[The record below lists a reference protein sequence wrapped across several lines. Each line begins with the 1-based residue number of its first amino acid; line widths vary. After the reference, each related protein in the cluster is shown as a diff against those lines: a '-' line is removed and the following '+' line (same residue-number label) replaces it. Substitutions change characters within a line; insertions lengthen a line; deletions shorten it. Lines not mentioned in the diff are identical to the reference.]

1 MAISI
6 MTLTGGGVSLEFDT
20 ADAPAVR
27 KAIARRYGR
36 IRRRWFV
43 LAAEVTFGGERFA
56 FQNEWNDPC
65 LISLSAVGAEMLE
78 RVASDLGG

>member
-1 MAISI
+1 

-20 ADAPAVR
+20 ADAPTVR

-36 IRRRWFV
+36 MRRRWLV
-43 LAAEVTFGGERFA
+43 LAAEVTFGGESFV

-65 LISLSAVGAEMLE
+65 LISRSAAGAEMLE
-78 RVASDLGG
+78 RIASDLSA